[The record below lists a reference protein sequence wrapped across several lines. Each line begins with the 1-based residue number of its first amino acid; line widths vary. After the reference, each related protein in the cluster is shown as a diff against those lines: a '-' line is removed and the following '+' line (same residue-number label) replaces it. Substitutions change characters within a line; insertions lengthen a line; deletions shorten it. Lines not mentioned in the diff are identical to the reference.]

1 MGKKQL
7 RKKYNL
13 TEKELN
19 QCFKESYK
27 LGLSI
32 EDYLKSKIEKDKDT
46 RKEILTKY
54 NYHNNFTSFDDTTT
68 KQFCIDF
75 IFSEWFKK
83 SGTLPKLNKDKEVKI
98 DFNQSIKHFL
108 SVEKHLNNQL
118 YWILF
123 GFLYI
128 EFDVISKSNKDKL
141 RESVT
146 KDRLSISLE
155 DRSKLCFMFNF
166 ISSFSCNYLDK
177 RWDDITE
184 TDLINCVSKINDKNY
199 DNYQG
204 KSSNNKLTLIK
215 RLSKY
220 LTRRNKKGHKTIKVY
235 RGFSFNKKSSLKVM
249 DKSKTFNNQILGE
262 GMSYTFDKNVSLFFS
277 LRSQDFGDFVKHIL
291 SFIVDVGGTS
301 LSHIQ
306 QERVNKLSNFFD
318 SSKKIRDKMWNEDEL
333 IKDLKNIISRDNLS
347 FNRQQSFLE
356 DFTNERTGYY
366 GNYEIKIDDI
376 LFISNR
382 FFEKEC
388 VSFNY
393 KLLQYKVVDI
403 KLIQKMWFEWGIH
416 RYGSQYNYKSSLQ

>member
-46 RKEILTKY
+46 KKEILTKY

-83 SGTLPKLNKDKEVKI
+83 SGTLTKRYEDKGAEI
-98 DFNQSIKHFL
+98 DFNQSIKNFL
-108 SVEKHLNNQL
+108 SIEKHLNNQL

-141 RESVT
+141 KESVT

-166 ISSFSCNYLDK
+166 ICTFSCNYFSK
-177 RWDDITE
+177 RWNDITE
-184 TDLINCVSKINDKNY
+184 TDLINCISKINDKNY

-204 KSSNNKLTLIK
+204 KIINNKLTLIR

-220 LTRRNKKGHKTIKVY
+220 LTRRNKQGHKTIKVY

-277 LRSQDFGDFVKHIL
+277 LRSHDFGEFVTQIL
-291 SFIVDVGGTS
+291 NYIVKVRGVS
-301 LSHIQ
+301 LNQIG
-306 QERVNKLSNFFD
+306 QERVNKLVNFFD

-333 IKDLKNIISRDNLS
+333 IKDFRNVISRSHLS
-347 FNRQQSFLE
+347 FNRKKSFLE

-382 FFEKEC
+382 YFEREC

-403 KLIQKMWFEWGIH
+403 KQIQKMWFEWGM
-416 RYGSQYNYKSSLQ
+416 YKYS